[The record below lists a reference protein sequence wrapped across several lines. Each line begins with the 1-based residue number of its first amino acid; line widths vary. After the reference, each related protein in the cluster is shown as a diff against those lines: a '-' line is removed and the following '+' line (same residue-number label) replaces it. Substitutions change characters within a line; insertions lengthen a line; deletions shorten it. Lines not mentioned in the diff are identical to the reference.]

1 MSTGPRQ
8 TRKQQHPPKKK
19 KKTRGLFKKI
29 ILTGVTLL
37 ALGIAFGGGLFIYYA
52 KEAPALDENR
62 LNSPV
67 STRFFAANNELIDE
81 LGAEKRTLLKSTEVP
96 KLLSD
101 AIVSVEDKRFYKHM
115 GVDPIRII
123 GSALGNLKAG
133 SITGGGSTITQQ
145 LIKLSFFSTKSS
157 DQTLKRKA
165 QEAWLALK
173 LEREKSKEEILTLYI
188 NKVYMGNGI
197 SGIGTA
203 AETYYGKKAADLTL
217 PEAALL
223 AGIPNAPSAFNP
235 YVHPEAAKKRRDTV
249 LYTMLQN
256 KKISQS
262 EYDKAVATDIKAGLK
277 PLTNVSGNRKYIDNY
292 LTSAIS
298 EVKEKT
304 GKDPFK
310 EGMDI
315 YLNIDLEH
323 QKNLYNIVNNDDIV
337 QFPDNEMQVASTV
350 LNPKTGAVVAQ
361 IGGRKIAD
369 NVQFGIN
376 RATNSGKNGRDVG
389 STVKPLIDYGPAI
402 EYLNYSTGKIIVD
415 EPYKYPGT
423 DISVHNYDMRYK
435 GPITLRTA
443 LTDSRN
449 IPAVKTFMEV
459 GVNKAKD
466 FLSGLGITVD
476 KLEGNN
482 AISGPYSTEELAGAY
497 GAYANEGIY
506 SKPYYVNKIVYP
518 DGTEETF
525 QTESHQAMKDSTAY
539 MITDVLK
546 DVVSDGTG
554 YLAEIPGL
562 IQAGKTGTS
571 NYDASVYDKIIGDK
585 TSVPDVSFVGYTK
598 NYVMAVWTGYDN
610 YFHAIPQIY
619 RRNAALVY
627 KNMMAKLAENV
638 PNEDWEQPSSVI
650 RSGNTLYVKGSVDIP
665 KKSYSKPAEPTT
677 TTTTT
682 TTTSSSETSSTTTT
696 TSEESSSTVEESST
710 TPESSSTAPSSSSQE
725 EVTPSSSSEA
735 PPAPSEV
742 PNKEENNKHPEQQ
755 HTQEKSPAPTV
766 PEKKAA

>member
-1 MSTGPRQ
+1 MSEGSRQ

-19 KKTRGLFKKI
+19 KKKRGLLKKI
-29 ILTGVTLL
+29 ILAGLLLLVGGV
-37 ALGIAFGGGLFIYYA
+37 AFGGGLFIYYA
-52 KEAPALDENR
+52 KDAPALDEER

-67 STRFFAANNELIDE
+67 STRFFAANNQLIDE
-81 LGAEKRTLLKSTEVP
+81 LGAEKRILLKSTEVP
-96 KLLSD
+96 QLLAD
-101 AIVSVEDKRFYKHM
+101 AIVSVEDKRFYKHV
-115 GVDPIRII
+115 GIDPIRII

-203 AETYYGKKAADLTL
+203 AETYYGKEAQDLIL
-217 PEAALL
+217 PEVALL
-223 AGIPNAPSAFNP
+223 AGIPNAPNAFDP
-235 YVHPEAAKKRRDTV
+235 YAHPEAAKKRRDIV

-262 EYDKAVATDIKAGLK
+262 EYDKAIATDVKAGLK
-277 PLTNVSGNRKYIDNY
+277 DLTSVSGNRKYIDNY
-292 LTSAIS
+292 LTSAMA

-315 YLNIDLEH
+315 YLNIDLDQ
-323 QKNLYNIVNNDDIV
+323 QKNLYNIVNNNEV
-337 QFPDNEMQVASTV
+337 VEFPDDEMQIASTV
-350 LNPKTGAVVAQ
+350 LDPKTGAVVAQ

-423 DISVHNYDMRYK
+423 DISVHNYDMQYK
-435 GPITLRTA
+435 GAITLRNA

-449 IPAVKTFMEV
+449 VPAVKTFMEV
-459 GVNKAKD
+459 GVDNAKT

-476 KLEGNN
+476 KLEGSN
-482 AISGPYSTEELAGAY
+482 AISGAYSTEELAGAY

-506 SKPYYVNKIVYP
+506 SKPYYVNKIVYQ
-518 DGTEETF
+518 DETEDTF

-539 MITDVLK
+539 MITDILK
-546 DVVSDGTG
+546 DVVNEGTG

-571 NYDASVYDKIIGDK
+571 NYDSSVSDKIIGDSS
-585 TSVPDVSFVGYTK
+585 SVPDVSFVGYTK
-598 NYVMAVWTGYDN
+598 NYVVAVWTGYDN
-610 YFHAIPQIY
+610 YFHAIPQANRIT
-619 RRNAALVY
+619 AALVY

-638 PNEDWEQPSSVI
+638 PNEDWEQPASVV
-650 RSGNTLYVKGSVDIP
+650 RSGNTLYVKGHAEIP
-665 KKSYSKPAEPTT
+665 KKSSSQTT
-677 TTTTT
+677 TSTTSTSSESSSAT
-682 TTTSSSETSSTTTT
+682 SETSSSEVVESSTTT
-696 TSEESSSTVEESST
+696 ESSSTST
-710 TPESSSTAPSSSSQE
+710 SSSQE
-725 EVTPSSSSEA
+725 DVTPPSSSEE
-735 PPAPSEV
+735 PPASSDEPADDGG
-742 PNKEENNKHPEQQ
+742 NNGNGNNNANA
-755 HTQEKSPAPTV
+755 TT
-766 PEKKAA
+766 PEKNAA